1 MFPDWVCHRWIPI
14 NDRTHIRVTYITCNS
29 SSTALPAI
37 HFFILTWRY
46 SKSRR
51 QLNGSLLLRSDCY
64 LRRSSPCGVCDQPWS
79 LLLDWRCHYRRCGVP
94 HDGHRRLTN
103 SIDGWFHTSRKCDSG
118 TGHGLADGGVS
129 CGWRSTAENDR
140 VPRNRLIGHQHLR
153 MHESCGPWPEM

>member
-1 MFPDWVCHRWIPI
+1 M
-14 NDRTHIRVTYITCNS
+14 
-29 SSTALPAI
+29 
-37 HFFILTWRY
+37 
-46 SKSRR
+46 
-51 QLNGSLLLRSDCY
+51 
-64 LRRSSPCGVCDQPWS
+64 
-79 LLLDWRCHYRRCGVP
+79 P

-153 MHESCGPWPEM
+153 MHERVVVVHDLRCSDRRGSYTLGNERGTLGV